1 MPRPIFFHIHANTW
15 HCKRFIHAL
24 EHEGHW
30 LVSEASKVEAL
41 FSFFDGIPGTVPQR
55 LHSIDLGSL
64 NPPHLPLSEMGGSWN
79 MKSSRLFGSCHR
91 TRLWAPM
98 VSPPIS
104 CSAPTMTSSLKSL
117 WHLMPSGTWMHVT
130 SKRSMTCS
138 WFSYL
143 RRQTW

>member
-64 NPPHLPLSEMGGSWN
+64 NPPHLPLSEMGGWF
-79 MKSSRLFGSCHR
+79 MEHEILQVIRELPPDKALGPDDFT
-91 TRLWAPM
+91 TRFLQCAYDDIKPKIIVAFDAFWYMDA
-98 VSPPIS
+98 
-104 CSAPTMTSSLKSL
+104 CN
-117 WHLMPSGTWMHVT
+117 
-130 SKRSMTCS
+130 
-138 WFSYL
+138 F
-143 RRQTW
+143 